1 MALVPYD
8 PLRMLNPFLNEM
20 DRIFRSGKEDWSELA
35 YRIDVEETPTEVIVL
50 AEIPGIEQ
58 KEDLMIQLNENILTI
73 KGEAKR
79 GFKEEGRITRQTE
92 RYYGHF
98 SRTLTL
104 PALVKTDGAKA
115 NYHNGILELRFLK
128 DSHPAARTIEVNF
141 H

>member
-8 PLRMLNPFLNEM
+8 PFRMLSPIINEM
-20 DRIFRSGKEDWSELA
+20 DRIFRSGNEDWSEWN

-50 AEIPGIEQ
+50 AEMPGIDH
-58 KEDLMIQLNENILTI
+58 KEDLTIQLNEKILII
-73 KGEAKR
+73 KGEVKR
-79 GFKEEGRITRQTE
+79 GVQEEGRITRQTE

-98 SRTLTL
+98 SRTITL

-115 NYHNGILELRFLK
+115 NYRNGILELHFLK
-128 DSHPAARTIEVNF
+128 DSHPAARTIEVDF